1 MPAATKPT
9 CWLMDT
15 NITRISETA
24 PPIVEP
30 ILLITQF
37 YKSNNQARQKEI
49 VDCLHRNLNNP
60 FIDKIYLICEKPYT
74 LREIGVNANVNSSK
88 LTLITINKRM
98 NYFDAFTIVEDYG
111 LNGYVIIA
119 NSDIFFDRSL
129 ESLYV
134 SNASKEKKIYCQL
147 RFEYTTTKLEQ
158 CSLFGPRTNSQ
169 DSWIFHSNYNVLK
182 EHRKVFNFELGIPGC
197 DNHITYLLS
206 LLGYKLHNEP
216 FFIRTYHNH
225 ASNVRTYTNDTK
237 RVISPY
243 IFIRP
248 LLTLATNH
256 EVNWRYNINEEN
268 NQLRNYLE
276 KKLKTNQPF
285 LIPRI
290 AGIENNFAYLGVC
303 LSNNKITKDQ
313 LSYLQNVVSAMKNNA
328 GIKLTSMKSILK
340 YSQMYLEAFNL
351 CDAYFDWD
359 PTGNYIHHIALSH
372 EFITTNFNKQRF
384 WAVSLDIFHNIYNNP
399 WTQAL
404 TGKRVLIISP
414 FIESMKLKVNCLP
427 EIYGVD
433 LFPNCEFCFITPP
446 QTHATSNSEEFD
458 IELEKFMDE
467 IKKIKDTFDIAL
479 CSCGGYGNLVCA
491 ELYKLGKSAIYV
503 GGVLQMFFGLYG
515 NRWLTERPDVLRLFM
530 NQHWSRPNETEKP
543 QGHNLIENGCYW

>member
-1 MPAATKPT
+1 MSAGSTY
-9 CWLMDT
+9 WLMDT
-15 NITRISETA
+15 NVTRVSETA
-24 PPIVEP
+24 TPIVEP

-37 YKSNNQARQKEI
+37 YVSKNPKRQKEI
-49 VDCLHRNLNNP
+49 VDCLFMNLNNKW
-60 FIDKIYLICEKPYT
+60 IDKIYLICEKTYN
-74 LREIGVNANVNSSK
+74 LHEIGVDTHVNSSK
-88 LTLITINKRM
+88 ITLITINKRM

-119 NSDIFFDRSL
+119 NSDIFFDSSL

-134 SNASKEKKIYCQL
+134 SNASQEKKIYCQL

-158 CSLFGPRTNSQ
+158 CSLFGPRSDSQ
-169 DSWIFHSNYNVLK
+169 DTWIFHSKYNVIK
-182 EHRKVFNFELGIPGC
+182 PHRKLFNFELGIPGC

-216 FFIRTYHNH
+216 YFIRTYHNH
-225 ASNVRTYTNDTK
+225 ASNVRTYNNETK
-237 RVISPY
+237 RVINPY
-243 IFIRP
+243 IFVKP
-248 LLTLATNH
+248 LLTSAANH
-256 EVNWRYNINEEN
+256 DVKWRYNINEEN

-276 KKLKTNQPF
+276 EKLKTNQPF

-303 LSNNKITKDQ
+303 ITNNKITNEQ
-313 LSYLQNVVSAMKNNA
+313 FSYIKNVVSAMKNNA
-328 GIKLTSMKSILK
+328 GIKLSSMKSILK

-372 EFITTNFNKQRF
+372 DFITTNFNKKRF

-404 TGKRVLIISP
+404 NGKRLLIVSP
-414 FIESMKLKVNCLP
+414 FIESMKLKVNVLS

-433 LFPNCEFCFITPP
+433 LFPNCEFSFICPP

-491 ELYKLGKSAIYV
+491 ELYKLDKSAIYV
-503 GGVLQMFFGLYG
+503 GGVLQMFFGIYG

-530 NQHWSRPNETEKP
+530 NKHWSRPNETEKP
-543 QGHNLIENGCYW
+543 QGHKLIENGCYW